1 MNTTSLPEN
10 KVALYR
16 KIIVTLSIVIPIA
29 VAALFK
35 IKIEAL
41 ACFKV
46 LPPVYATI
54 NGLTAFLLVG
64 ALVAIKKKNI
74 SLHKGLIQASLV
86 LSLLFLLCYVAY
98 HMASNPTI
106 YGDVNHDG
114 LRDANEAAKVGKS
127 VFTYYFLLTTHV
139 ILSILVIP
147 LVLFTYLFALEGK
160 FEKHK
165 MWTKF
170 AFPIWLYVAITGV
183 IVYLMISPYYY

>member
-16 KIIVTLSIVIPIA
+16 KIIVALSIVIPVA

-35 IKIEAL
+35 IKIESL
-41 ACFKV
+41 SFFKV
-46 LPPVYATI
+46 LPPIYASI
-54 NGLTAFLLVG
+54 NGLTAILLIV
-64 ALVAIKKKNI
+64 ALIAIKKKNI
-74 SLHKGLIQASLV
+74 VLHKRLIQACLV

-106 YGDVNHDG
+106 YGDFNHDG
-114 LRDANEAAKVGKS
+114 ERDKTEALLVGKS

-139 ILSILVIP
+139 ILSVLVIP
-147 LVLFTYLFALEGK
+147 IVLFTYLFALEGK

-165 MWTKF
+165 RWTKF
-170 AFPIWLYVAITGV
+170 AFPLWLYVAVTGV
-183 IVYLMISPYYY
+183 IVYLMIAPFYS